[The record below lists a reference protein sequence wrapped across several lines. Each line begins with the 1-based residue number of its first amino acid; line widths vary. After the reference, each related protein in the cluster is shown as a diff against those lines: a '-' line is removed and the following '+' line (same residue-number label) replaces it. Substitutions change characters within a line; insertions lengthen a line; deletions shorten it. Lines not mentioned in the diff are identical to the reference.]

1 MEFGSSVRGEWR
13 LEPGLVYLNHGTV
26 GVTPA
31 AVLEAQA
38 EIRRAIETNPS
49 RHILR
54 EIVGMLGE
62 PAPGRLRAAV
72 ERAAVL
78 FGARAEDVVPVENAT
93 TGVNAVLHS
102 LGLGE
107 GDKVVIA
114 ETTYGGVRE
123 AVRHACRLAGAQPV
137 SVRLPHPIR
146 SPEAVLEAL
155 DAALPSGPGLAIL
168 DHIVSETGAVLPV
181 RELVRLCRERGLR
194 VLIDGA
200 HAPGQ
205 IQLDVPSY
213 GADAYVGNLH
223 KWAFAPRS
231 CGLLWVAPELQPR
244 MHPVV
249 VSWNLDQGFAAEFE
263 WTGTR
268 DPSAFL
274 AVPAALDFLDRLDFE
289 ALRKY
294 NHGLLW
300 RGVEWLN
307 GLWDTSTTA
316 GEKMS
321 AFMTAV
327 ELPPRFEATPANA
340 SRLRDALL
348 FEHRIEAPVFEFG
361 GRLWVRL
368 SVQVYNEFRDFERLA
383 EALDAL

>member
-1 MEFGSSVRGEWR
+1 MQFGRAVRGEWL

-26 GVTPA
+26 GVTPTV
-31 AVLEAQA
+31 VLEAQA
-38 EIRRAIETNPS
+38 EIRRRIETNPS

-62 PAPGRLRAAV
+62 PAPGALRAAV
-72 ERAAVL
+72 EKAAEL
-78 FGARAEDVVPVENAT
+78 FNARPDDVVPIENAT
-93 TGVNAVLHS
+93 TGVNAVLQS
-102 LGLGE
+102 LELGA

-114 ETTYGGVRE
+114 ETTYGGVRQ
-123 AVRHACRLAGAQPV
+123 AVRHVCRRSGAELV
-137 SVRLPHPIR
+137 CLRLPHPIEA
-146 SPEAVLEAL
+146 PEPVLEAVA
-155 DAALPSGPGLAIL
+155 AALPAGPGLVVL

-181 RELVRLCRERGLR
+181 RELVGLCRDRGLR

-205 IQLDVPSY
+205 IELDVASY
-213 GADAYVGNLH
+213 GADVYVGNLH

-231 CGLLWVAPELQPR
+231 CGLLWVDPELQPR
-244 MHPVV
+244 IHPAV

-274 AVPAALDFLDRLDFE
+274 ALPTAMDFLERLDFA
-289 ALRKY
+289 ALREY
-294 NHGLLW
+294 NHDLLW
-300 RGVEWLN
+300 RGVEWLT
-307 GLWDTSTTA
+307 GRWRTSA
-316 GEKMS
+316 AVSEKMS
-321 AFMTAV
+321 SFMAAV
-327 ELPPRFEATPANA
+327 ELPRRFEASSANA

-348 FEHRIEAPVFEFG
+348 FEHRIEAPVHELG

-368 SVQVYNEFRDFERLA
+368 SVQVYNEFKDFERLA